1 MVPRLGGGPHWWHL
15 RPSTNPAERILLA
28 IVLRSG
34 RLGLENTLPRAQ
46 AAGDRAEVTTTQ
58 GSCKLI
64 FRPIREAGLLY
75 LACLF
80 AFFMFEVY
88 TKRREEI
95 AKARSRA
102 I

>member
-1 MVPRLGGGPHWWHL
+1 MVSRLVGGSHWWHL
-15 RPSTNPAERILLA
+15 QPSTNPAERNLHT
-28 IVLRSG
+28 IVLWSG

-75 LACLF
+75 SACLF
-80 AFFMFEVY
+80 AFLCL
-88 TKRREEI
+88 
-95 AKARSRA
+95 RSIQNVERK
-102 I
+102 